1 MGEKSVIV
9 IGAGVA
15 GLSTGCYARMNGYA
29 ARIFEHHFLP
39 GGLCTAWKRGDYTID
54 GCVHWLM
61 GSAPGSELHRIWD
74 ELGVIHGRQF
84 VYPDEFF
91 RLEDTDG
98 RVLIFYTDLDK
109 LGKHLKELSPPDAGP
124 VDRLIKDVRACCHF
138 NIPVGKAPELQGWLD
153 KVWFRLRSL
162 PIAPVFRRWKDL
174 SIADVA
180 GHFRDPLLQEA
191 VRSVFMPGFPAMFMI
206 FTIGSLA
213 THSAGYPIGGSLP
226 LAQAMERRY
235 LALGGT
241 LHYSARVAKILVE
254 HDRAVGVRLMDG
266 TEHRAD
272 YVVSAADGYSTV
284 FEILGGQY
292 VDAEVRRRFDSYT
305 PFPGLVWV
313 AIGVNRTFA
322 DVPISVVGT
331 LVRQQPPLRVGNR
344 EQEWLGLHIYN
355 QDPTLAPKGKTL
367 ITTGLLADY
376 AYWSDL
382 YERPD
387 EYEAAK
393 NALAQEVIRRMDQW
407 CPGLAGQVEML
418 DVATPATFHRYTLNW
433 QGSFEGWL
441 ATPANWL
448 ERIQKTLPGLR
459 NFHMAGQ
466 WVEIGG
472 GLPSAAFSG
481 RHVVQ
486 LLCKQ
491 DGKRFK
497 AQRHSHDGD
506 STPNAETPG

>member
-1 MGEKSVIV
+1 
-9 IGAGVA
+9 
-15 GLSTGCYARMNGYA
+15 
-29 ARIFEHHFLP
+29 
-39 GGLCTAWKRGDYTID
+39 
-54 GCVHWLM
+54 
-61 GSAPGSELHRIWD
+61 
-74 ELGVIHGRQF
+74 
-84 VYPDEFF
+84 
-91 RLEDTDG
+91 
-98 RVLIFYTDLDK
+98 
-109 LGKHLKELSPPDAGP
+109 
-124 VDRLIKDVRACCHF
+124 
-138 NIPVGKAPELQGWLD
+138 
-153 KVWFRLRSL
+153 
-162 PIAPVFRRWKDL
+162 
-174 SIADVA
+174 
-180 GHFRDPLLQEA
+180 
-191 VRSVFMPGFPAMFMI
+191 
-206 FTIGSLA
+206 
-213 THSAGYPIGGSLP
+213 
-226 LAQAMERRY
+226 
-235 LALGGT
+235 
-241 LHYSARVAKILVE
+241 
-254 HDRAVGVRLMDG
+254 MDG

-284 FEILGGQY
+284 FEMLDGQY

-393 NALAQEVIRRMDQW
+393 YALAQEVIRRMDQW

-486 LLCKQ
+486 LLCQQ

-497 AQRHSHDGD
+497 AQRYSHDGG